1 MKYINS
7 LQRFLLINKFS
18 KFIRKIK
25 LIFKLMLSNKIIFL
39 DEADKINKPYRN
51 SEKQIN
57 L

>member
-51 SEKQIN
+51 SEK
-57 L
+57 